1 MRIPDFHDVA
11 AAAERLAGVVVETP
25 VLRSAAL
32 DQATG
37 ARVFVKPECL
47 QVSGS
52 FKFRGACNRL
62 CRLSAAEHKAGVV
75 AWSSGNHAQGVAA
88 AARRLRIQATI
99 VMPEDAPRIKIDNT
113 RRLGAEI
120 VFYDRLRESRE
131 DIARALAAERNC
143 VLVPSYDDPYVI
155 AGQGSLGVELV
166 RQLAAVDVQLDA
178 LLVCCGGGGLIA
190 GTALAFAEL
199 SPHTELY
206 AVEPAGF
213 DDHARSLA
221 AGRRVRNEPGTATLC
236 DALLAPEPGEIT
248 WEINRRHLAGGLVVD
263 DGEVLDA
270 MRFALR
276 ELKLVAEPGGAV
288 ALAAILSGKLPVRGK
303 RVGVIISGGNVD
315 EAILAQALERH

>member
-25 VLRSAAL
+25 VLRCAAL
-32 DQATG
+32 DRATG

-62 CRLSAAEHKAGVV
+62 SRLSAAEHKAGVV

-88 AARRLRIQATI
+88 AAKRLRIQATI

-131 DIARALAAERNC
+131 DIARALAAERSC

-155 AGQGSLGVELV
+155 AGQGSLGVELA
-166 RQLAAVDVQLDA
+166 RQLEAVDVQLDA
-178 LLVCCGGGGLIA
+178 VLVCCGGGGLIA
-190 GTALAFAEL
+190 GTALAFAKL

-221 AGRRVRNEPGTATLC
+221 AGRRVRNEPGTTTLC

-303 RVGVIISGGNVD
+303 RVGVVISGGNVD